1 MGSNG
6 DKNSEESC
14 LERQLL
20 ELCAGHTT
28 SRTTSHDRMK
38 GRLLFCPP
46 PVKRP
51 SFLHTNSEFNVLG
64 LVGFV

>member
-6 DKNSEESC
+6 DEIGEEC
-14 LERQLL
+14 RLERQLS

-28 SRTTSHDRMK
+28 SRTTSQGHMK
-38 GRLLFCPP
+38 GRLLFCLPL
-46 PVKRP
+46 VKPP